1 MEKTG
6 YFETSPGNKSSIRLQ
21 MFLTM
26 FFAFIVIGYMTYA
39 TPNHTPDFLTTLTL
53 LTAAFAPKLL
63 QKISEVKQNGG
74 VK

>member
-6 YFETSPGNKSSIRLQ
+6 YFETEPGKKSSIRLQ

-26 FFAFIVIGYMTYA
+26 FFAFIVIGYQTYA
-39 TPNHTPDFLTTLTL
+39 TETHTPDFLTMITL

-63 QKISEVKQNGG
+63 QKLQEVK
-74 VK
+74 K